1 MAERPRH
8 RAHLLPALML
18 LALGGCADQGKQR
31 EAELTDLL
39 SWLQGSYDNRAQADA
54 DAQKAGHAPRER
66 IALLVMPVYVP
77 RVGKHVLYAQ
87 ESAADDP
94 RRVMSE
100 RLFSFDIDE
109 KRGIVGL
116 VFDFVEPRR
125 WRDGQ
130 NNPEIFTSVVTQDV
144 SPSGCEL
151 LWHRA
156 GQQFIANVDPK
167 RCRVPPGGPGGNAAE
182 LGPDYLNVAGFQFR
196 RSR

>member
-1 MAERPRH
+1 MAELRGG
-8 RAHLLPALML
+8 AAYLL
-18 LALGGCADQGKQR
+18 LALLLAAGGCADQGKQR

-39 SWLQGSYDNRAQADA
+39 SWLQGSYDNRAQVESEAR
-54 DAQKAGHAPRER
+54 QSGHAPHER
-66 IALLVMPVYVP
+66 IALLIIPVYVP
-77 RVGKHVLYAQ
+77 RLGKHVLYAQ

-116 VFDFVEPRR
+116 VYDFVEPRR

-156 GQQFIANVDPK
+156 GQQFVGNVDPH
-167 RCRVPPGGPGGNAAE
+167 RCRVPPGGPAGDAAE

>member
-1 MAERPRH
+1 MGERRS
-8 RAHLLPALML
+8 
-18 LALGGCADQGKQR
+18 LALLIATLLLVAGGCADQTKLR

-39 SWLQGSYDNRAQADA
+39 AWFQGTYDNRGQVDTESR
-54 DAQKAGHAPRER
+54 QPGHAAHER
-66 IALLVMPVYVP
+66 IALLIIPVYVP
-77 RVGKHVLYAQ
+77 RLGKHVLYAQ

-100 RLFSFDIDE
+100 RLFSFDID
-109 KRGIVGL
+109 KDRGIVGL

-156 GQQFIANVDPK
+156 GEQFVGNVDPK
-167 RCRVPPGGPGGNAAE
+167 RCRVPAGGPGGNAAE
-182 LGPDYLNVAGFQFR
+182 LGPDYLNIAGFQFR
-196 RSR
+196 RRR

>member
-1 MAERPRH
+1 MAELRRG
-8 RAHLLPALML
+8 AASVL
-18 LALGGCADQGKQR
+18 LALLLAAGGCADQGKQR

-39 SWLQGSYDNRAQADA
+39 SWLQGSYDNRAQVESEAR
-54 DAQKAGHAPRER
+54 QSGHAPHER
-66 IALLVMPVYVP
+66 IALLIIPVYVP
-77 RVGKHVLYAQ
+77 RLGKHVLYAQ

-156 GQQFIANVDPK
+156 GQQFVGNVDPQ
-167 RCRVPPGGPGGNAAE
+167 RCRVPPGGPAGNAAE

>member
-1 MAERPRH
+1 
-8 RAHLLPALML
+8 ML

-144 SPSGCEL
+144 SPRAASCCGTAPGSSSSPTSIRSAAGCP
-151 LWHRA
+151 RA
-156 GQQFIANVDPK
+156 APAAT
-167 RCRVPPGGPGGNAAE
+167 PPSSAPTTSTSPASSSAAAAE
-182 LGPDYLNVAGFQFR
+182 AHR
-196 RSR
+196 